1 MTLGERLLQNLKDAT
16 KGGDIRRVGTL
27 RMLFAS
33 LKNKEIE
40 ERKKEVGL
48 GEEEIISVI
57 QKEAKKRRDAASE
70 YTKANRPDLADH
82 EREELVILEEYL
94 PKELSDEEITRILND
109 GIRELGSP
117 TKKDFGAL
125 MKIVMP
131 LLKGKAGGER
141 ISLLAG
147 KLLGD
152 EH

>member
-1 MTLGERLLQNLKDAT
+1 MALRERLLENLKDAIR
-16 KGGDIRRVGTL
+16 GGEERRVATL

-57 QKEAKKRRDAASE
+57 QKEAKKRRDAVSE
-70 YTKANRPDLADH
+70 YTKANRRDLAVQ
-82 EREELVILEEYL
+82 EQEELAILEEYL
-94 PKELSDEEITRILND
+94 PKELSDEEIARILND
-109 GIRELGSP
+109 GIRELGTP

-131 LLKGKAGGER
+131 LLKGKASGDR
-141 ISLLAG
+141 ISSLANQLLS
-147 KLLGD
+147 
-152 EH
+152 EER

>member
-1 MTLGERLLQNLKDAT
+1 MALRERLLENLKDAIR
-16 KGGDIRRVGTL
+16 GGEERRVATL

-57 QKEAKKRRDAASE
+57 QKEAKKRRDAVSE
-70 YTKANRPDLADH
+70 YTKANRRDLAVQ
-82 EREELVILEEYL
+82 EQEELAILEEYL
-94 PKELSDEEITRILND
+94 PKELSDEEIARILND
-109 GIRELGSP
+109 GIRELGTP

-131 LLKGKAGGER
+131 LLKGKASGDR
-141 ISLLAG
+141 ISSLANQLL
-147 KLLGD
+147 
-152 EH
+152 